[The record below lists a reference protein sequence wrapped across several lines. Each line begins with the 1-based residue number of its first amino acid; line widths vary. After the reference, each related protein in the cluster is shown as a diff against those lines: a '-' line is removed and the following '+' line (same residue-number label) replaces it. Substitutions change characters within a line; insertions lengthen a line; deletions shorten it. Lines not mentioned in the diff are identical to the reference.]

1 MAPFERTS
9 TVATQGS
16 QTTKVQPPSPTT
28 EDNKRT
34 QQSDKNQRGANQ
46 PQPSREQALTEA
58 FRYSHT
64 QILKAL
70 DVDVN
75 KGLADAEAK
84 RRTEQYGPN
93 MLEGSDES
101 GWGRILLNQIA
112 NAMTLILVIA
122 MIVSLAIRSWI
133 EGAVIAFVVFVNVF
147 VGFFQELSAEK
158 TMNSLRNLASP
169 TARVIRSGHG
179 STIPAQDV
187 VPGDIIELQT
197 GDTVPADLRLIEAV
211 NFEADEALLTGES
224 VPVSKEA
231 DISYG
236 EKEATDIGV
245 GDRLNL
251 AYCSSTVAKGRATG
265 VAVGIGMNSEIGKI
279 AGALQG
285 SARNSRLRQIKENA
299 HGKVKPHQYVQAG
312 ALTIWDQLASFL
324 GLTKGTPLQQKL
336 SQLAILLFL
345 IAVIFAIICIA
356 ANGRFRVTSREV
368 IIYAVAT
375 GVSMIPASLSAV
387 LTITMSAGT
396 RAMVKR
402 NVIVRRMESLEAL
415 GAVTDICS
423 DKTGTLTQGRMVLR
437 RAWLPSHGT
446 LVVDETN
453 EPFNPTLG
461 DVNLHDA
468 SPTDLNQTTS
478 GKAGRKVTEEYAG
491 ENPDFAD
498 FLNVSSL
505 CTTAIVFQ
513 DKETGEWSAHGD
525 TTECALATFSS
536 RFNWSRQRWT
546 KSENDD
552 EKNAEWK
559 QIQEYPFDSSIKRM
573 SVTYN
578 HASSGKNM
586 AFLKGAV
593 ERVLESCTTVQLS
606 KGEAEPIS
614 EDFTNSVLENMDAL
628 ASGGLRV
635 LALAQ
640 REMTEDEVRQGSS
653 LDRQDVE
660 KDMKFLG
667 LVGIYDPPRPESAGA
682 VATCRNAGIQV
693 RMATGDHQ
701 LTAAAIARDIGL
713 LPRDLSA
720 FSQRER
726 DALVM
731 TAAQFD
737 KLSDAEIDALP
748 LLPLVIARCSP
759 STKVRLI
766 EALHRRGRFCAMT
779 GDGVN
784 DAPSLKMSD
793 VGIAMGNGS
802 DVAKDAAALVLTDD
816 NFKSIEAAV
825 EEGRRISDNVSSF
838 LLHLLAQ
845 NVAQAGV
852 LLIGLA
858 FKDASSLS
866 VFPLS
871 PVEILYVIMI
881 TSGLPAMGLGF
892 ERAREG
898 IMERPPRSLKTG
910 VFTLEVVADLFF
922 YGFLMAGLCLA
933 NFTLVV
939 YAWGNGEL
947 GIDCNSGLDDA
958 ATCETV
964 FRARSAT
971 FAVMTF
977 GSLLLAWEVL
987 DLRRSLF
994 RMHKTTTWYRQFF
1007 VDVWSN
1013 KFLFWSIIGGFLS
1026 VWPII
1031 YIPGL
1036 NDVVFLHRPISWEWG
1051 MVFLSLLIFLIGIE
1065 SYKAAKRLF
1074 LRRGRQPTSTV
1085 IDSGRAGEADVEK
1098 VAHGNE
1104 AEKAVRI

>member
-1 MAPFERTS
+1 MAPFDRTS
-9 TVATQGS
+9 TLATQGS
-16 QTTKVQPPSPTT
+16 QATKVQPPSPTI
-28 EDNKRT
+28 ENK
-34 QQSDKNQRGANQ
+34 QQRGATQ
-46 PQPSREQALTEA
+46 PQPSTEQAMAES
-58 FRYSHT
+58 FRYSSSQT
-64 QILKAL
+64 LKAL
-70 DVDVN
+70 QVDVN
-75 KGLADAEAK
+75 KGLSAAEVT
-84 RRTEQYGPN
+84 RRSEQYGPN

-101 GWGRILLNQIA
+101 GWARILLNQIA

-122 MIVSLAIRSWI
+122 MIVSFAIQSWI
-133 EGAVIAFVVFVNVF
+133 EGGVLAFVVFVNVG
-147 VGFFQELSAEK
+147 VGFFQEMSAEK

-169 TARVIRSGHG
+169 TARVIRDGHG
-179 STIPAQDV
+179 ITIPAQDV

-224 VPVSKEA
+224 VPVAKDA
-231 DISYG
+231 DLSFG
-236 EKEATDIGV
+236 DQESADIGV

-279 AGALQG
+279 ANALQG
-285 SARNSRLRQIKENA
+285 SARNSRLRQIKEKA
-299 HGKVKPHQYVQAG
+299 HGKVKPHQYVQVG

-336 SQLAILLFL
+336 SQLAILLFF
-345 IAVIFAIICIA
+345 IAVVFAIICIA
-356 ANGRFRVTSREV
+356 ANGRFRVTTREV

-437 RAWLPSHGT
+437 RAWLPAYGT

-461 DVNLHDA
+461 DVHLHDA
-468 SPTDLNQTTS
+468 QPTNLNQTIS
-478 GKAGRKVTEEYAG
+478 NQAGRKVTEEYAN
-491 ENPDFAD
+491 ENSNFAD

-505 CTTAIVFQ
+505 CTTAVVFQ

-546 KSENDD
+546 KSGNAEEKERD
-552 EKNAEWK
+552 EKPAEWK
-559 QIQEYPFDSSIKRM
+559 QIQEYPFDSSVKRM
-573 SVTYN
+573 AVTYT
-578 HASSGKNM
+578 HHDSGKNM

-593 ERVLESCTTVQLS
+593 ERVLEACTSVQLT
-606 KGEAEPIS
+606 GDTNEPIS
-614 EDFTNSVLENMDAL
+614 DDFTKRVLENMDAL

-640 REMTEDEVRQGSS
+640 REMTEDEVAQGSS
-653 LDRQDVE
+653 LERVHVE
-660 KDMKFLG
+660 REMRFLG

-693 RMATGDHQ
+693 RMATGDHPS
-701 LTAAAIARDIGL
+701 TAAAIARDIGL

-731 TAAQFD
+731 TASQFD
-737 KLSDAEIDALP
+737 KLSDDEIDALP
-748 LLPLVIARCSP
+748 LLPLVIARCAP

-802 DVAKDAAALVLTDD
+802 DVAKDAASLVLTDD

-825 EEGRRISDNVSSF
+825 EEGRRISENICAF

-845 NVAQAGV
+845 NVAQSCL

-858 FKDASSLS
+858 FKDQSGLS

-871 PVEILYVIMI
+871 PVEILYVIMV

-892 ERAREG
+892 EKAREG
-898 IMERPPRSLKTG
+898 VMDRKPRSVKTG
-910 VFTLEVVADLFF
+910 VFTPEMIADLFV
-922 YGFLMAGLCLA
+922 YGLIMAGLCLA

-939 YAWGNGEL
+939 YAWGGGEL
-947 GIDCNSGLDDA
+947 GTDCNSGLDDA

-994 RMHKTTTWYRQFF
+994 RMRKTTVWYRQFF
-1007 VDVWSN
+1007 ADVWSN
-1013 KFLFWSIIGGFLS
+1013 KFLFWCIVGGFIS
-1026 VWPII
+1026 VFPII

-1036 NDVVFLHRPISWEWG
+1036 NDVVFLHRPISWEWAV
-1051 MVFLSLLIFLIGIE
+1051 VFISMLIFIATIE
-1065 SYKAAKRLF
+1065 GYKAGKRVYF
-1074 LRRGRQPTSTV
+1074 RRRQDSSPNAV
-1085 IDSGRAGEADVEK
+1085 ISGGNDDVESRA
-1098 VAHGNE
+1098 AHGSE
-1104 AEKAVRI
+1104 AEKAVRV